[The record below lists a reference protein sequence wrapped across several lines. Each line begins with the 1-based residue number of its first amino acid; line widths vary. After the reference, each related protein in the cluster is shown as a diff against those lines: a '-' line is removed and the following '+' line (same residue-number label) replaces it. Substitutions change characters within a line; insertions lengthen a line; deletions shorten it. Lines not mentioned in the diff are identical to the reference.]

1 MKKLLFSLTLCA
13 PTTVVLA
20 ENWAS
25 TATGAVVNEKVDKP
39 VGRPGYFSF
48 YLGGRAAMP
57 IIADP
62 APYAAAE
69 SYSTTN
75 ILRTN
80 ELVYKGTGPAFE
92 NTSSSYL
99 VMPAIRAEW
108 DIPFERIGF
117 LPRWRSASV
126 LFSLEGAMSLRS
138 KILNASGNFRYQNAQ
153 AQHIALTDVTYAGS
167 LAVTERHQY
176 IAPMVGLG
184 FEAGNAQGVRFI
196 GSFSLGVA
204 LQNGQRDYELAL
216 TPQQISAGAYTDTYA
231 ISAKAN
237 ESYAMAFLLAGR
249 AELGVRWRL
258 NARLHMAVVAS
269 CTVHY
274 GLINYAGTGIF
285 AERAGASGE
294 KNIYQKVVS
303 TTSDEVYLG
312 LAPGVFLALSHEI

>member
-39 VGRPGYFSF
+39 VSRPGYFSF

-99 VMPAIRAEW
+99 VVPAIRAQLE
-108 DIPFERIGF
+108 IPCTSNSLIPCF
-117 LPRWRSASV
+117 A
-126 LFSLEGAMSLRS
+126 LFSVEGAMSLS
-138 KILNASGNFRYQNAQ
+138 SNVLGATGNFRYQNAQ

-258 NARLHMAVVAS
+258 NSKLHMAVVAS